1 VSAVVT
7 WKPAATKSSAGR
19 AELIMHKPLIGITC
33 GPRDINGAPFYG
45 SRPTYIESVT
55 KAGGLPILI
64 ASNIDEETLRGI
76 YEHIDGVLL
85 AGGGDIQPALYG
97 MDNSHLAHEVDPDRD
112 VAEINVVRWAAADD
126 KPLFGICRGCQA
138 INVALG
144 GTLYR
149 DIRAEYPGYNGI
161 DHALWG
167 KFPRDHIAHTVR
179 VEPTTHLA
187 TVIGESRPPVNSLH
201 HQALRDIAP
210 GLIASAHAED
220 GLTEGIEM
228 AGARFFIGVQ
238 WHPEELYDT
247 SEPMRR
253 LFVAFID
260 ASSR

>member
-1 VSAVVT
+1 VV
-7 WKPAATKSSAGR
+7 
-19 AELIMHKPLIGITC
+19 
-33 GPRDINGAPFYG
+33 
-45 SRPTYIESVT
+45 
-55 KAGGLPILI
+55 KAGGLPVLI
-64 ASNIDEETLRGI
+64 APNVGQETLRHI
-76 YEHIDGVLL
+76 YERIDGVLL

-97 MDNSHLAHEVDPDRD
+97 MDSSHLAHEVDRERD
-112 VAEINVVRWAAADD
+112 LAEINVVHWAAADD
-126 KPLFGICRGCQA
+126 KPLFGICRGCQV

-149 DIRAEYPGYNGI
+149 DIQAEYPGYNGI
-161 DHALWG
+161 DHALWD
-167 KFPRDHIAHTVR
+167 KFPRDHIAHTVS

-187 TVIGESRPPVNSLH
+187 AVIGVSRPPVNSLH

-210 GLIASAHAED
+210 GLAVSAHAED
-220 GLTEGIEM
+220 GLTEGIEIPR
-228 AGARFFIGVQ
+228 ARFFIGVQ

>member
-1 VSAVVT
+1 M
-7 WKPAATKSSAGR
+7 R
-19 AELIMHKPLIGITC
+19 RPLIGITC
-33 GPRDINGAPFYG
+33 GQRGVHGAPFYG
-45 SRPTYIESVT
+45 SRPTYIESVA

-64 ASNIDEETLRGI
+64 ASNLDQETLRSI
-76 YEHIDGVLL
+76 YERIDGVLL

-97 MDNSHLAHEVDPDRD
+97 MDTSNLVHEVDRDRD

-126 KPLFGICRGCQA
+126 KPLFGICRGCQV

-161 DHALWG
+161 EHAQWDN
-167 KFPRDHIAHTVR
+167 FPRDHIAHTVS
-179 VEPTTHLA
+179 VGPTTRLA
-187 TVIGESRPPVNSLH
+187 TVIGENRPPVNSLH
-201 HQALRDIAP
+201 HQGLRDIAP

-228 AGARFFIGVQ
+228 AGTRFFVGIQ

-260 ASSR
+260 AARR